1 MNYYSNFLLKTFK
14 IYLGKICILR
24 LLKISYNLNKRN
36 KKINIIIYYL
46 LFNYLLLQK
55 IIIIINNK

>member
-55 IIIIINNK
+55 NNNNNK